1 MNKNYFTVYGLLLLV
16 HRTPTLL
23 HYRLKFSV
31 MLYNIPNSDT
41 VNVENGE
48 VACMSSRLQLF
59 ITAFSSQNPIKL
71 LLLITRI

>member
-41 VNVENGE
+41 VNVEN
-48 VACMSSRLQLF
+48 
-59 ITAFSSQNPIKL
+59 
-71 LLLITRI
+71 